1 MKHYTAGGHTHSRWE
16 GTEFEELEKDY
27 YNNPHYNA
35 GIFAPL
41 KKEKTEAFKSIGD
54 AFYNLAVLCERT
66 RDYYTACAY
75 FYNAYKYHNR
85 YATFRRYKYLNY
97 IIYEDVNV
105 KRLYS
110 VKGILNEKE
119 RESKDYR
126 KVDNLYIKRVTGSW
140 GSI

>member
-1 MKHYTAGGHTHSRWE
+1 MPAK
-16 GTEFEELEKDY
+16 FEELEE
-27 YNNPHYNA
+27 
-35 GIFAPL
+35 
-41 KKEKTEAFKSIGD
+41 EKTKAIEGIGEAC
-54 AFYNLAVLCERT
+54 YNFAILCERT

-75 FYNAYKYHNR
+75 FHKAYKYHNR

-110 VKGILNEKE
+110 VKGILNERE

-126 KVDNLYIKRVTGSW
+126 KVDHLYIKRFSDLENSW
-140 GSI
+140 AWAKY